1 MIDQL
6 VAVMGRAGAIAREKK
21 ELHAQVKAASDYVTD
36 ADKAV
41 DSFLIQALPK
51 LVPGRVFTE
60 ESPIVPGDY
69 AGNTWVVDPIDGA
82 TYLTYE
88 IIDEGLGAV
97 FACGDGKYYDFI
109 FYCQTDEALAEAQG
123 ILQSV
128 AAI

>member
-6 VAVMGRAGAIAREKK
+6 VAVVGQAGAIAREKK

-69 AGNTWVVDPIDGA
+69 AGNTWWWIPSTA
-82 TYLTYE
+82 PPT
-88 IIDEGLGAV
+88 
-97 FACGDGKYYDFI
+97 
-109 FYCQTDEALAEAQG
+109 
-123 ILQSV
+123 
-128 AAI
+128 